1 MTRGVP
7 SIHAKVTV
15 RDRPQPLSALRS
27 ISAMCHDFSAKA
39 SVTLNFLKRSKRTR
53 KKRVLRAEPE
63 FQYEHLGRGWPRSR
77 SSLSEHQD
85 VSFSNIHS
93 FNQMCRSNQ
102 CGYEDIQPSAVLDQ
116 LPPPI
121 GNLQKISIF
130 KDEGDSEVRNG
141 TPSAANFHLR

>member
-1 MTRGVP
+1 
-7 SIHAKVTV
+7 
-15 RDRPQPLSALRS
+15 
-27 ISAMCHDFSAKA
+27 MCHDFSAKA

-53 KKRVLRAEPE
+53 KEKRVLRAEPD
-63 FQYEHLGRGWPRSR
+63 FQYEHLGRVSPRSR
-77 SSLSEHQD
+77 SFLYEHQD

-93 FNQMCRSNQ
+93 FNNQICRSNQ

-121 GNLQKISIF
+121 GNLHKISIF

-141 TPSAANFHLR
+141 TPPANFHLR